1 MPPYHYLEITHQQAD
16 IWCNWSPLTVLF
28 NERGISTWM
37 LSWSGERCGKWLHVF
52 FSDDL
57 LSVFWSQA
65 LYINRFKF
73 KFKRLKT
80 LHTNFPGFFLC
91 VSPSFQN
98 AAVANLP
105 QLHSSVPGRQGA
117 LPQNSSLTTEGCSL
131 EHTAFSQTPWMF
143 PNDQLPN
150 TVTKCVFHALM
161 HLRWEVKS
169 VSCYFI
175 MVRTRN
181 PWFLGNII
189 H

>member
-1 MPPYHYLEITHQQAD
+1 MPPYHDLEITHQHAA
-16 IWCNWSPLTVLF
+16 IWYNWSPLTVLL

-73 KFKRLKT
+73 KFKRLKM

-91 VSPSFQN
+91 VSPFFQN

-105 QLHSSVPGRQGA
+105 QLHSSVQGRQGT
-117 LPQNSSLTTEGCSL
+117 LPQNSFLTIEGCSL
-131 EHTAFSQTPWMF
+131 EHTALCWELLRFPSLRHCECFLMTSYQT
-143 PNDQLPN
+143 QLLN
-150 TVTKCVFHALM
+150 VFFML
-161 HLRWEVKS
+161 
-169 VSCYFI
+169 
-175 MVRTRN
+175 
-181 PWFLGNII
+181 
-189 H
+189 